1 MFVRKF
7 SAVAVATA
15 AVMFAAGT
23 AVAQEELSTDKQK
36 FSYSVGF
43 QIANQVMQRAQAQGV
58 EFDSDAFLGAM
69 TDVMNGAEPKL
80 TPEEMQQV
88 MEAQNKE
95 QEAAMAAAA
104 GEAKAAGDTFRE
116 EYKAGEGVETTESGL
131 AYKVLASGEGKT
143 PTAESTVKVHYV
155 GKLTDGTEFDS
166 SVARGEPAEFGVT
179 GVIPGWT
186 EIVQLMKEGD
196 KWEVVIPS
204 ELAYGERGAGAS
216 IPPNS
221 TLVFEIELLEVK

>member
-7 SAVAVATA
+7 SLVAVAAVA
-15 AVMFAAGT
+15 AVIAAGP
-23 AVAQEELSTDKQK
+23 AVAQEGLTTDQQK

-58 EFDSDAFLGAM
+58 EFDSEAFLGAM
-69 TDVMNGAEPKL
+69 TDVMNDAEPKL

-88 MEAQNKE
+88 MEAQNAK
-95 QEAAMAAAA
+95 QEAAMAAA
-104 GEAKAAGDTFRE
+104 GEESKAAGDAYRE
-116 EYKAGEGVETTESGL
+116 EYKAGEGVTATDSGL
-131 AYKVLASGEGKT
+131 LYKVLASGEGKT

-155 GKLTDGTEFDS
+155 GKLIDGTEFDS
-166 SVARGEPAEFGVT
+166 SVARGEPAEFGVQ

-186 EIVQLMKEGD
+186 EVVQLMKEGD

-204 ELAYGERGAGAS
+204 DLAYGERGAGQS
-216 IPPNS
+216 IPPHS
-221 TLVFEIELLEVK
+221 TLIFEIELLEVK

>member
-1 MFVRKF
+1 MLVRKF

-23 AVAQEELSTDKQK
+23 AIAQEELSTDQQK

-58 EFDSDAFLGAM
+58 EFDSAAFLGAM

-104 GEAKAAGDTFRE
+104 DEAKAAGDAYRE
-116 EYKAGEGVETTESGL
+116 EYMAGEGVETTESGL
-131 AYKVLASGEGKT
+131 AYKVLASGEGKS

-204 ELAYGERGAGAS
+204 DLAYGERGAGAS